1 MKQRLRVRRFDILN
15 KFEGY
20 QLLQEKRWWGWHT
33 IDREEIPHHV
43 HISLGCFGDTG
54 GWSSKFCETGTFGR
68 DGVFTPHDPSTY
80 ARKPS
85 IVASALVRLRD
96 RFPGPSKKVTCA

>member
-1 MKQRLRVRRFDILN
+1 MTQQFRVQRFGYRN
-15 KFEGY
+15 KFEGF

-43 HISLGCFGDTG
+43 IVSLGCFGDTG
-54 GWSSKFCETGTFGR
+54 GWSSSFCATGTFGPNNS
-68 DGVFTPHDPSTY
+68 FTPHDPSTY

-85 IVASALVRLRD
+85 LIVTALKRLVGCLTWSAKTAS
-96 RFPGPSKKVTCA
+96 CA